1 MSAAI
6 QSIASHNLS
15 PAQEQVISHLSSGNS
30 FSVAA
35 EAAGVHR
42 NTILNWRRS
51 VPAFSSEFERAAREQ
66 AQAWQEEAMNAVPLA
81 TQTITA
87 VLNDP
92 AAPIALRLRAAGMI
106 LKMADLK
113 TAAAPERQTLIA
125 IERGVVTVPAEPAPY
140 PERHEA
146 KLTALQAEIQA
157 ARAELQARRSR
168 FESEKPEILHNSA
181 QSPALTKPQTF
192 HRETPK
198 VGRNEPCPCGS
209 GRKYKI
215 CCLNRPESS
224 VGTRAV

>member
-6 QSIASHNLS
+6 QSIASRNLS
-15 PAQEQVISHLSSGNS
+15 PAQEQVITQLSSGNS
-30 FSVAA
+30 FSAAA

-113 TAAAPERQTLIA
+113 AAAAPERQTLIA
-125 IERGVVTVPAEPAPY
+125 IERGVVTVPAEPV
-140 PERHEA
+140 HDEA
-146 KLTALQAEIQA
+146 RLIALQAEIQA
-157 ARAELQARRSR
+157 ARAELQARQAR
-168 FESEKPEILHNSA
+168 FASEEPKILHNSA
-181 QSPALTKPQTF
+181 QSQTF

-198 VGRNEPCPCGS
+198 VGRNEQCPCGS

-215 CCLNRPESS
+215 CCLNRPES
-224 VGTRAV
+224 